1 MFDISLLIKLFIS
14 LIELGDPVKTSKEH
28 TCRFKIDKTIYSKR
42 SLEQRATLANISL
55 QRILLNFYRNCS
67 VELLIKSLY

>member
-1 MFDISLLIKLFIS
+1 MFDISLLVKLFIS
-14 LIELGDPVKTSKEH
+14 LTELGDPVKTSKEH
-28 TCRFKIDKTIYSKR
+28 TCRFKIDKIIYSKR

-55 QRILLNFYRNCS
+55 QRILNFYRNCS